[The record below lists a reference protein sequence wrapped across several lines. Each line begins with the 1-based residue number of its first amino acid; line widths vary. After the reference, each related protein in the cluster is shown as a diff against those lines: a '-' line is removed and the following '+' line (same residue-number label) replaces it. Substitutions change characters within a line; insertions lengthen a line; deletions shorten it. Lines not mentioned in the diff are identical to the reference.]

1 MKNRLG
7 RLIREGRAPLALI
20 ALVLATALVVKLRGT
35 APRPTPEV
43 IPEMTPSPPDSNA
56 QASGHIARII
66 EAQAATLMAIPGVH
80 GVAEGRTPDGR
91 PCILLLVQNLDAPGL
106 PREIE
111 GIPVRLDQSE
121 EIRGLGEG
129 VGQVK

>member
-20 ALVLATALVVKLRGT
+20 ALLAAVLFAVCVRTQSRTTKMA
-35 APRPTPEV
+35 
-43 IPEMTPSPPDSNA
+43 PPDSSA
-56 QASGHIARII
+56 RIARLI
-66 EAQAATLMAIPGVH
+66 EVHAARLMAIPGVH

-91 PCILLLVQNLDAPGL
+91 PSILLLVEDPHAPGL

-111 GIPVRLDQSE
+111 GVPVTFQQADSLK
-121 EIRGLGEG
+121 GY
-129 VGQVK
+129 